1 MSCLLDPSKARVGK
15 LWPCHL
21 FLKTQFHRNIAMPT
35 CWHDFPGSSGGNEFA
50 CNAGDPGLISESG
63 RFPGKENGNLL
74 QYFCLENSM
83 DRGAWWPQPMGP
95 KRVEHNWV
103 ILSATWSQRMLTWN
117 KVDLIGVEI
126 SRRTEWILGDKIWR
140 TCLWISSVQS
150 LSYVRLFVTPWTA
163 ARLASLSFTISW
175 SLLKF
180 MSIK

>member
-1 MSCLLDPSKARVGK
+1 MLSFHSWVFACYINEIIPYISFCIWLLYSMSCLLDPSKARVGK

-83 DRGAWWPQPMGP
+83 DRGAWWATVHGVVKSQTRLSDFTHTHTDTHLLP
-95 KRVEHNWV
+95 KSNNG
-103 ILSATWSQRMLTWN
+103 S
-117 KVDLIGVEI
+117 
-126 SRRTEWILGDKIWR
+126 
-140 TCLWISSVQS
+140 
-150 LSYVRLFVTPWTA
+150 
-163 ARLASLSFTISW
+163 
-175 SLLKF
+175 
-180 MSIK
+180 